1 MPPFHSNIIMEI
13 LYPTKLNYS
22 NYEQSFNH
30 ELLKDFEEGRL
41 DGFDTETMRSLIYGY
56 TFTKDYAN
64 GIIPDA
70 FSMDY
75 WASKRLGL
83 FGNCPQEQLLF
94 DVISSTGEGLNQ
106 EDAIC
111 VICVRQEYEYMKREW
126 PLKIKSQKL
135 IDKKIDCIEFEEGQM
150 IDMLYFDISRW
161 FEKRKP
167 SSTNDMEHH

>member
-1 MPPFHSNIIMEI
+1 MEI
-13 LYPTKLNYS
+13 IYPKKLNYPDHKNTFS
-22 NYEQSFNH
+22 PK
-30 ELLKDFEEGRL
+30 LLKDFAEGRL
-41 DGFDTETMRSLIYGY
+41 DGFDMETMRGLVYGY
-56 TFTKDYAN
+56 TFTEDYAK
-64 GIIPDA
+64 GIIPDT

-75 WASKRLGL
+75 WASKRVGL
-83 FGNCPQEQLLF
+83 FDNYPQEQLLF
-94 DVISSTGEGLNQ
+94 DAISSTGEGLSQ

-111 VICVRQEYEYMKREW
+111 VICVKQEYEYLKREW

-135 IDKKIDCIEFEEGQM
+135 IDKKIDCFEFEEGQM